1 MVAGLSVSALA
12 LVLTLAPQAATITA
26 ESERYLVE
34 ALDSGSGDRP
44 ARVIVSDQVTSRK
57 HMVMVNSTLG
67 ELTRAVI
74 RDDQQRVTLVCRKGF
89 AVLDPAGVASTDEV
103 YGLDAT
109 VSPGGRWIA
118 YRRFFPSTHPGPS
131 DGIVVYDTK
140 QSREENHAAY
150 PIAVEREWRAGLAI
164 YPPTDQWKD
173 ANAAIGE
180 EQAYRLTSPVTWE
193 GNRDDA
199 ALLFSMR
206 SGTEDVVVVAAM
218 QEELPRT
225 CWSILPGGADRW
237 RVKTL
242 TYSRSGDARIVSAA
256 SSAQDAAETT
266 IRFGAECSGEVRR
279 TPPASPGS

>member
-1 MVAGLSVSALA
+1 MVAGLSITVVTVA
-12 LVLTLAPQAATITA
+12 LVLAPQAATIRA

-34 ALDSGSGDRP
+34 ALDTGGTDRP
-44 ARVIVSDQVTSRK
+44 ARVIVSDHVTSRK

-74 RDDQQRVTLVCRKGF
+74 RDDQQRVTLLCRKGF

-109 VSPGGRWIA
+109 MSPGGRWIA
-118 YRRFFPSTHPGPS
+118 YRRFFPATHPGPS

-140 QSREENHAAY
+140 HSRERNHAAY
-150 PIAVEREWRAGLAI
+150 PIAAEREWRAGLAI
-164 YPPTDQWKD
+164 YPPADQWKD
-173 ANAAIGE
+173 ANAVLGE
-180 EQAYRLTSPVTWE
+180 EQAYRLTSPITWE

-206 SGTEDVVVVAAM
+206 IGNQDVVVVAGM

-242 TYSRSGDARIVSAA
+242 TYRRSGDAHVVSAV

-266 IRFGAECSGEVRR
+266 IRFGAECGGEVR
-279 TPPASPGS
+279 